1 MRKDNA
7 EHGVGFIGLLT
18 ILFIALKLLGVIDW
32 SWIWI
37 LSPIWISIALCILI
51 IIAAYIYFGIK
62 DK

>member
-1 MRKDNA
+1 MNDNA

-18 ILFIALKLLGVIDW
+18 LLFVALKLLGVIDW

-37 LSPIWISIALCILI
+37 LSPIWISTILCILI
-51 IIAAYIYFGIK
+51 IIAVYIYYGIK